1 MTDLLFIGW
10 KRLRSFS
17 RTRQLALLLGF
28 ALAVGVPSWWFGGGV
43 ALKTGGI
50 SGGSG
55 AVGCYT
61 SGTIG
66 ELVADPVA
74 GTAIIERSGRRIAV
88 TWPRGWTGRR
98 SGWEVEV
105 VNASNAVVLR
115 TGTRVSLMGGYYSD
129 GSFLTCGGQTLP

>member
-17 RTRQLALLLGF
+17 KTRQLALALGF
-28 ALAVGVPSWWFGGGV
+28 AVAVGVSSWWFGPDV
-43 ALKTGGI
+43 ALRTGGL
-50 SGGSG
+50 SSTTG

-74 GTAIIERSGRRIAV
+74 GTAIIERSGRRIPV
-88 TWPRGWTGRR
+88 TWPKGWTGRR

-105 VNASNAVVLR
+105 VDASDAVVLR
-115 TGTRVSLMGGYYSD
+115 TGTRVSLMGGYHTD

>member
-17 RTRQLALLLGF
+17 KTRQLALVLGF
-28 ALAVGVPSWWFGGGV
+28 ALAVGVPSLWFEGV

-88 TWPRGWTGRR
+88 TWPKGWTGRR

-105 VNASNAVVLR
+105 VDASNAAVLR
-115 TGTRVSLMGGYYSD
+115 TGTRVSLMGGYHSD
-129 GSFLTCGGQTLP
+129 GTFLTCGGQTLP